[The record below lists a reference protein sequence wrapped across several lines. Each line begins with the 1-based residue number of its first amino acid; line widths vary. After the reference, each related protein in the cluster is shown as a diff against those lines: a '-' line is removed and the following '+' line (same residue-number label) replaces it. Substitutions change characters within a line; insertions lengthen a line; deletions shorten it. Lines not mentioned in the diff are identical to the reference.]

1 MEGKEEIA
9 LTMNIQRKRLNINI
23 EENNSSNQ
31 NRNNLESQMNYKRQS
46 VSANILVA
54 NIISNILL

>member
-23 EENNSSNQ
+23 EENNRSNQ
-31 NRNNLESQMNYKRQS
+31 NRNNLESQINYKRQS

>member
-23 EENNSSNQ
+23 EENNRSNQ
-31 NRNNLESQMNYKRQS
+31 NRSNLESQMNYKRQS